1 MELGLE
7 ATLFRAR
14 FVAHCF
20 RWICRLSVEAKI
32 PCPYKGCLH
41 ISDPPKEADQDS
53 NEAAALQMQA
63 EMADE
68 IAALD
73 EEIMHEAGE
82 DQARAETMASELE
95 AIGSKTPGS

>member
-1 MELGLE
+1 MCNSTVQPGTKASLKNTSYG
-7 ATLFRAR
+7 F
-14 FVAHCF
+14 
-20 RWICRLSVEAKI
+20 CRLSVEAKI

-53 NEAAALQMQA
+53 NEAAASQMQA